1 MKISLWLGH
10 FLLICFLLAAVFIWP
25 AESGMIKE
33 VVQCIQLSK
42 YKNCILFCDECT
54 LNSRLRQGFTLW
66 CNKTPSEFTLYFRD
80 PFAYLQKDS
89 LLKSAAFPGKCLQ
102 IRQGSDMNTRFHSLL
117 PHHREASEYKI
128 WFCWNCRGYLDLLE
142 QNPSVSQKRLPLWLD
157 LAVSVQ
163 SATMSH
169 FSFQFSWIN

>member
-10 FLLICFLLAAVFIWP
+10 FILICFLLAAVFIWP

-66 CNKTPSEFTLYFRD
+66 CNKTPSEFTLHFRD

-102 IRQGSDMNTRFHSLL
+102 IRQGSDMNIRFTRCFLTIVKHLNTKFDSA
-117 PHHREASEYKI
+117 EI
-128 WFCWNCRGYLDLLE
+128 VVDTWICWSRILRLARRGFR
-142 QNPSVSQKRLPLWLD
+142 SG
-157 LAVSVQ
+157 
-163 SATMSH
+163 
-169 FSFQFSWIN
+169 